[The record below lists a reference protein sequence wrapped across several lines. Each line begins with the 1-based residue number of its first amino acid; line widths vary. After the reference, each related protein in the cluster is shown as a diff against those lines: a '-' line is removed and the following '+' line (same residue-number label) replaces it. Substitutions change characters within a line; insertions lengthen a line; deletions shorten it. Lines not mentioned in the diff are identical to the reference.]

1 MARRVPPSPV
11 PRPSLE
17 ERLALALQERDDAL
31 AALAHE
37 RALVNALRL
46 GAARRGE
53 PEPKDYPV
61 AAGPGDAPLRYVLA
75 DEAND
80 TLKAFL
86 GPLHRGVK
94 GVLKARAKKR

>member
-1 MARRVPPSPV
+1 MTRRAPSSPAR
-11 PRPSLE
+11 RPSLE
-17 ERLALALQERDDAL
+17 ERLAQALQERDAAL
-31 AALAHE
+31 AALAQE
-37 RALVNALRL
+37 RAVVNALRL
-46 GAARRGE
+46 ASARRGE

-61 AAGPGDAPLRYVLA
+61 AAGPGEAPLRYVLA

-94 GVLKARAKKR
+94 GVLKGRAKKR